1 MRLIIALGWRGGTCS
16 WNVRLVRSWHN
27 LLLVWCKEGEKC
39 IHGCWMQRTECG
51 EKTLNRCVWVAWL
64 IAVCKWKEAC
74 SRSPSTGSNPIHWSW
89 LLCLWYHTRSENHDD
104 KGVPLSWALH
114 RLLNPHKSV
123 EEPRLKISTRL
134 CRFRIVVLVRVI
146 KFFYH
151 GTWHYFF

>member
-1 MRLIIALGWRGGTCS
+1 
-16 WNVRLVRSWHN
+16 
-27 LLLVWCKEGEKC
+27 
-39 IHGCWMQRTECG
+39 MQRTECG
-51 EKTLNRCVWVAWL
+51 EKTLKRCVWVAWL
-64 IAVCKWKEAC
+64 IAVCNWEEAC
-74 SRSPSTGSNPIHWSW
+74 SWSPSSTGSNPIHWSW

-123 EEPRLKISTRL
+123 EEPRLKISTRI

-151 GTWHYFF
+151 GTWHYFFLKYVRWYPAGITVCLCFFSQFCDVVTLIIIHKEI